1 MTAGRRPRDDEGFT
15 LMEVVVT
22 LTIFSVVMAVVTG
35 AFLQIYQ
42 ATNKIDNSAAV
53 RSQLGNSFQRLD
65 KELRYAFWVNEP
77 GQVNDK
83 WYLEYALT
91 AGCRQLVLEPLPGST
106 AQRPNYRL
114 TLASWTLPGTTPGTP
129 TTIASNLSPIPS
141 TAPFTV
147 YAADPDV
154 RASASPGP
162 VPGMGAGF
170 EPEHTQIRMRFNG
183 TVGTTTL
190 PMDVMFTAQNNN
202 RATPL
207 LNDCSQG
214 RPNP

>member
-1 MTAGRRPRDDEGFT
+1 VTAGRRPRADEGFT

-53 RSQLGNSFQRLD
+53 RDQLGNSFQRLD
-65 KELRYAFWVNEP
+65 KELRYASWVSLP
-77 GQVNDK
+77 GQVNNR
-83 WYLEYALT
+83 WYLEYALPG
-91 AGCRQLVLEPLPGST
+91 GCRQLVFDNG
-106 AQRPNYRL
+106 RL

-129 TTIASNLSPIPS
+129 TTIASNLSLIPS
-141 TAPFTV
+141 TPPFTV
-147 YAADPDV
+147 YAADPNV
-154 RASASPGP
+154 RASTSPGP
-162 VPGMGAGF
+162 VPGMGADF
-170 EPEHTQIRMRFNG
+170 EPEHTQVRLRFNG

-190 PMDVMFTAQNNN
+190 AMDVMFTAQNNN
-202 RATPL
+202 RSTPL
-207 LNDCSQG
+207 LNDCSEG